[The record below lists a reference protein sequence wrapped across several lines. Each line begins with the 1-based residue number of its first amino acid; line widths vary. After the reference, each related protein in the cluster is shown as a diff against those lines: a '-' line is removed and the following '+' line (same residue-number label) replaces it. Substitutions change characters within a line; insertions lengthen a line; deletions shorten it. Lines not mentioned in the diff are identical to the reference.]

1 MQKWVVICWVSLALA
16 AADMCPN
23 GGKCEEGQTCCKSP
37 TNGYDCCPFDEGECC
52 GDHIHC
58 CPKHT
63 VCDMTTSSCGNAT
76 MSLRWVERVSAGL
89 PTATKS
95 FRMIRSYMGEDEDN
109 ICPDQSRCPAE
120 FSCLKALTRYG
131 CCPLAQGVSCPD
143 GKHCCPEGHQCSLD
157 SRSCV
162 KKESITTVLCKDGVS
177 ECPEETT
184 CCETPE
190 GKWACCPMPKAV
202 CCDDKIHCC
211 PEETTCDVEHMKCL
225 SSAEKALPMWAKF
238 PARTRAD
245 WENQKEGKEV
255 TASVVEANET
265 KNSPD
270 VTTANPVP
278 PIQEESPV
286 SSVAGEASAKDVP
299 CNETTSCPDQT
310 TCCKTEQ
317 GEWACCPLPEAVCC
331 EDFIHCCPKGK
342 TCNLAAQSCDG
353 GEGSVPMLEKI
364 PSFSNVSVKM
374 QDVQCDDTAACPD
387 QTTCCKTAEGGW
399 ACCPLPEAV
408 CCEDFIHC
416 CPKGKTCNLAAQSC
430 DGGEGSVPMLEKIP
444 SFSKVSVKMQD
455 VQCDGTAAC
464 PDQTTCCKTA
474 EGDWACCPFPEAV
487 CCEDFIHCCPKGKT
501 CNLAAQSCDGGEGSV
516 PMLEKI
522 PSFSKV
528 SVKMQ
533 DVQCDD
539 TAACP
544 DQTTC
549 CKTAEGGWACCPL
562 PEAVCCEDFIHCCP
576 KGKTC
581 NLAAQSCDG
590 GEGSVSMLEKIP
602 SFSKVSV
609 KMQDVQC
616 DSTAACPDQTTC
628 CKTAE
633 GGWAC
638 CPLPEA
644 VCCEDFIHCCPKGK
658 TCNLAAQSCDGG
670 EGSVPMLEKI
680 PSYLKQNVKMQNVSC
695 DSSASCPDQTTCCK
709 TTQGTWACC
718 PLPEAVCCDDH
729 EHCCPSGTTC
739 DLATL
744 SCLQSSGSVP
754 MSKKMPALTWTS
766 SALSQLMEMVVEE
779 KTEETG
785 EEENKVDERD
795 EQKDFDDE
803 EDKTDEEGNI
813 LCDSHTQCPQG
824 TTCCFMQK
832 FQKWGCCP
840 LPKAV
845 CCTDGEH
852 CCPTDYKCKEESTS
866 CVKGEVEIPWY
877 TKIPATVSIQADSS
891 FVQCGAVH
899 QCPAH
904 MSCCRLFTGEWG
916 CCPLSN
922 AVCCGDKEHCCP
934 EGYTCDL
941 TSRSC
946 HKLLALELETV
957 PLTPVFLPVDQSQR
971 GPVKPILNR
980 CDDVYSCNV
989 DETCCRTSHT
999 TWGCCL
1005 SPNAMCCRD
1014 MKHCCPDG
1022 YRCSRGGSCIKK
1034 PGLHWLNWHTFF
1046 SNKRK
1051 AIIV

>member
-353 GEGSVPMLEKI
+353 GEGSV
-364 PSFSNVSVKM
+364 S
-374 QDVQCDDTAACPD
+374 
-387 QTTCCKTAEGGW
+387 
-399 ACCPLPEAV
+399 
-408 CCEDFIHC
+408 
-416 CPKGKTCNLAAQSC
+416 
-430 DGGEGSVPMLEKIP
+430 
-444 SFSKVSVKMQD
+444 
-455 VQCDGTAAC
+455 
-464 PDQTTCCKTA
+464 
-474 EGDWACCPFPEAV
+474 
-487 CCEDFIHCCPKGKT
+487 
-501 CNLAAQSCDGGEGSV
+501 
-516 PMLEKI
+516 MLEKI

>member
-317 GEWACCPLPEAVCC
+317 GE
-331 EDFIHCCPKGK
+331 
-342 TCNLAAQSCDG
+342 
-353 GEGSVPMLEKI
+353 
-364 PSFSNVSVKM
+364 
-374 QDVQCDDTAACPD
+374 
-387 QTTCCKTAEGGW
+387 
-399 ACCPLPEAV
+399 
-408 CCEDFIHC
+408 
-416 CPKGKTCNLAAQSC
+416 
-430 DGGEGSVPMLEKIP
+430 
-444 SFSKVSVKMQD
+444 
-455 VQCDGTAAC
+455 
-464 PDQTTCCKTA
+464 
-474 EGDWACCPFPEAV
+474 
-487 CCEDFIHCCPKGKT
+487 
-501 CNLAAQSCDGGEGSV
+501 
-516 PMLEKI
+516 
-522 PSFSKV
+522 
-528 SVKMQ
+528 
-533 DVQCDD
+533 
-539 TAACP
+539 
-544 DQTTC
+544 
-549 CKTAEGGWACCPL
+549 WACCPL